1 MPCVW
6 IMKSHVL
13 LEFDGKIR
21 AFNRFSLR
29 ARKWL
34 TQQLVHQSRPAT
46 SFPIRITDDAELSP
60 DVSNGTMHD
69 FDALGALG
77 MR

>member
-1 MPCVW
+1 
-6 IMKSHVL
+6 MKSHVL
-13 LEFDGKIR
+13 LEFDGESALSTDFRCGR
-21 AFNRFSLR
+21 ASGL
-29 ARKWL
+29 A
-34 TQQLVHQSRPAT
+34 QQLVHQSRPAT